1 MRSFRLRSLATL
13 CTAALAGAVVTASC
27 RRDEDQA
34 AKARLFA
41 PEQPHGAVAAAADK
55 IDGRALADNLAAS
68 ARVLRMPRGEVSARL
83 RSYKAEARVQFAWFR
98 GPGLSDGGT
107 EVQLSEE
114 STLTQVAGGD
124 FAARL
129 ANDHNEGFELVWVG
143 GEAFE
148 RGLFGPYH
156 KRRTDRT
163 DPERLREQTL
173 AALPTFDRLARG
185 LKLGF
190 DSEVRLEGRRAYKYK
205 VTGFGAR
212 VGREDDRN
220 LPPVQ
225 YPEPAIA
232 AAGKESGGADPD
244 TARRL
249 ELFEREEPVV
259 VSGSVVVDA
268 DTGAPLSCDLKG
280 HFRVPGTQPTG
291 AAAELDLHAVLKT
304 TEVGQDLKVKTPAFE
319 PQPSVPHAVK
329 DPLRF
334 LGKAATPSPPSAE
347 DATEGDD
354 NADEEEPAAR

>member
-1 MRSFRLRSLATL
+1 MRPFRFRTFAPL
-13 CTAALAGAVVTASC
+13 CAAALAGAFAASC

-41 PEQPHGAVAAAADK
+41 PEQPHGSVAAAADK
-55 IDGRALADNLAAS
+55 LDARALGESAAAS
-68 ARVLRMPRGEVSARL
+68 DRVLRMPRAEVSARL
-83 RSYKAEARVQFAWFR
+83 GSYKAEARVQFAWFR
-98 GPGLSDGGT
+98 GPGLPDGGA

-114 STLTQVAGGD
+114 STLTQAAGGD
-124 FAARL
+124 FTARL

-163 DPERLREQTL
+163 DPERLREQAL

-185 LKLGF
+185 LKLALDG
-190 DSEVRLEGRRAYKYK
+190 EVRVEGRRAYKYK
-205 VTGFGAR
+205 VTGWGAR
-212 VGREDDRN
+212 TGRDDDRN

-232 AAGKESGGADPD
+232 PAGKEGGPDPD

-249 ELFEREEPVV
+249 DLFEREEPVA

-268 DTGAPLSCDLKG
+268 DTAAPLACELKG
-280 HFRVPGTQPTG
+280 HFRVPGPQPADAT
-291 AAAELDLHAVLKT
+291 AELNLHAVLTT
-304 TEVGQDLKVKTPAFE
+304 TELAKDLKVKAPAFE
-319 PQPSVPHAVK
+319 PEASVPHAVK

-334 LGKAATPSPPSAE
+334 LGKAAQPGAPSTE
-347 DATEGDD
+347 DATEDD
-354 NADEEEPAAR
+354 DTDQEPPAPR

>member
-1 MRSFRLRSLATL
+1 MRSFRFRTFATL
-13 CTAALAGAVVTASC
+13 CAAALAGAVATASC

-55 IDGRALADNLAAS
+55 IDARSLADNVAAS
-68 ARVLRMPRGEVSARL
+68 ERVLRMPRAEVSARL
-83 RSYKAEARVQFAWFR
+83 GSYKAEARVQFAWFR

-114 STLTQVAGGD
+114 STLTQAAGGD

-212 VGREDDRN
+212 AGREDDRN

-232 AAGKESGGADPD
+232 AAGKEGGPDPD

-249 ELFEREEPVV
+249 ELFEREEPAT

-268 DTGAPLSCDLKG
+268 DTGAPLACDLKG
-280 HFRVPGTQPTG
+280 HFRVPGAPPTG
-291 AAAELDLHAVLKT
+291 ATAELDLHAVLTT
-304 TEVGQDLKVKTPAFE
+304 TELGKDLKVKAPTFE

-334 LGKAATPSPPSAE
+334 LGKAAPPGPPSTE

-354 NADEEEPAAR
+354 NADEEQPPAR